1 MRRIAI
7 CWRRCIGK
15 STVLC
20 CGLCKS
26 RVGDQHL
33 PSLGFQLRTSPFL
46 HKTRKKLAN
55 DAEQERKLR
64 RRSCVPRPVGRVN
77 KGRWIGLQA
86 VPRDLAQ
93 VSSTKEVGF
102 LCVQAQKYLSPSFCL
117 SYPQACLHIRL
128 RALEWLSSSRRP
140 PSALGCCSLAGG
152 RGHRDAF
159 ALPVH
164 DPAGR
169 SFLRVE
175 SEAQG
180 TQHSCS
186 QGSPTQKLF
195 TDKWEKTYKDQQI
208 VCLKKAPPSP
218 AR

>member
-1 MRRIAI
+1 MVPSPATAPHQDHNVRRIAI

-46 HKTRKKLAN
+46 HKTRKSWRTTLS
-55 DAEQERKLR
+55 RKEN
-64 RRSCVPRPVGRVN
+64 CAGEAVPRPVGRVN

-102 LCVQAQKYLSPSFCL
+102 HSVQAQKYLSPSFCL
-117 SYPQACLHIRL
+117 SAPYPQACLHIPL
-128 RALEWLSSSRRP
+128 RALEWLSSSRRC
-140 PSALGCCSLAGG
+140 LGL
-152 RGHRDAF
+152 
-159 ALPVH
+159 
-164 DPAGR
+164 
-169 SFLRVE
+169 
-175 SEAQG
+175 
-180 TQHSCS
+180 
-186 QGSPTQKLF
+186 
-195 TDKWEKTYKDQQI
+195 
-208 VCLKKAPPSP
+208 
-218 AR
+218 